1 MLSTKLSTQGFN
13 TAEDISEIFS
23 TETVY
28 NLRQKITASFDY
40 LLSGSLVN
48 NWPIFFLPTPS
59 QRNYT
64 YGYVRKL
71 LIRFP
76 DRKVLRWIAKPNA
89 IDKHLSVLNSLSNI
103 AVVCD
108 LFSHFFFITSLTRV
122 VIISMNFFIYGK
134 TSKIQKEFYTHT
146 RFFTKTKIL

>member
-48 NWPIFFLPTPS
+48 NWPIFFYL
-59 QRNYT
+59 
-64 YGYVRKL
+64 
-71 LIRFP
+71 
-76 DRKVLRWIAKPNA
+76 
-89 IDKHLSVLNSLSNI
+89 LSVWAKENTFDGGQLSTREL
-103 AVVCD
+103 AYYTDKGEGHVV
-108 LFSHFFFITSLTRV
+108 
-122 VIISMNFFIYGK
+122 G
-134 TSKIQKEFYTHT
+134 
-146 RFFTKTKIL
+146 